1 MMQEK
6 TIIQKW
12 DDIPKEKVNEKF
24 SRRIIS
30 GEKIMLT
37 QIFLD
42 QGFIVPWHSHE
53 NEQISYVVAGE
64 LRFWL
69 GEEGSEPLIV
79 KSGEVI
85 LIPSGM
91 PHKVE
96 AVKTTF
102 DLDLFS
108 PPREDWISGKD
119 GYLREK

>member
-1 MMQEK
+1 
-6 TIIQKW
+6 
-12 DDIPKEKVNEKF
+12 
-24 SRRIIS
+24 
-30 GEKIMLT
+30 MLT

-42 QGFIVPWHSHE
+42 QGFTVPWHSHE

-69 GEEGSEPLIV
+69 GQESSEPLIV

-85 LIPSGM
+85 LIPSGV

-102 DLDLFS
+102 DLDIFS

-119 GYLREK
+119 GYLRGK